1 MSSAHDTGSARLDI
15 HALFD
20 LTGDTAVVTGAGSG
34 LGREMAMLLSA
45 AGARVGLVDVSSAR
59 VEDTARR
66 TAPDGGALALSHA
79 H

>member
-15 HALFD
+15 HSLFD
-20 LTGDTAVVTGAGSG
+20 LTGDTAVVAGAGSG
-34 LGREMAMLLSA
+34 LGRDMAKVLSA
-45 AGARVGLVDVSSAR
+45 AGAHAGRVDVSSAS

-66 TAPDGGALALSHA
+66 TTPGGGALALAHA